1 MCNRLQWLKQYL
13 NRILG
18 TRIIYHYACKV
29 SSDFDKF
36 SNFYKAFSHKKC
48 HFSLKSIKN
57 RLSCCTTKSSSIFM
71 KLCIIMYNI
80 NIHFDEFFQNNWG
93 RFCWVIDK
101 YLILVSKAKKMLTWV
116 DEVQLLIFL
125 WIFRI
130 TQWYIYHSNH
140 EVQACS
146 TLFLSF

>member
-1 MCNRLQWLKQYL
+1 MLLDIKII
-13 NRILG
+13 ILISLMLDS
-18 TRIIYHYACKV
+18 RMINHYACRV
-29 SSDFDKF
+29 LSDFNKF

-48 HFSLKSIKN
+48 HFSLKSTRN
-57 RLSCCTTKSSSIFM
+57 WLSCCTIKSSSIFM

-80 NIHFDEFFQNNWG
+80 DIHFYKFFQNNWG

-101 YLILVSKAKKMLTWV
+101 FLILMSKAKKMLTWV

-140 EVQACS
+140 EIQACS

>member
-1 MCNRLQWLKQYL
+1 MFLDVK
-13 NRILG
+13 
-18 TRIIYHYACKV
+18 IIMLISLMLDSRMINHYAYKV
-29 SSDFDKF
+29 SSSFNKF

-48 HFSLKSIKN
+48 YFSLKSIKN
-57 RLSCCTTKSSSIFM
+57 RLSCCTIKSSSIFM

-80 NIHFDEFFQNNWG
+80 NIHIDEFFQNNWG
-93 RFCWVIDK
+93 RFCWVINK
-101 YLILVSKAKKMLTWV
+101 YLILMLKAKKMLTWV

-140 EVQACS
+140 EIQACS
-146 TLFLSF
+146 TIFLSF